1 METLQKETLEQNL
14 MRFIGTENWYQH
26 SLVPAMTYTDG
37 VKYFAE
43 QTGSYW
49 ILDVIATE
57 YFPMLKEQPFLF
69 ISVESKNA
77 SCTILVTD
85 GDGQELKSKPVSF
98 TTLIEGVWTF
108 YLVDDVLLLPSEY

>member
-14 MRFIGTENWYQH
+14 MQFIGTENWYQH
-26 SLVPAMTYTDG
+26 PLIPAMTYTGG

-49 ILDVIATE
+49 LLDVIATE

-69 ISVESKNA
+69 ISVESQNA
-77 SCTILVTD
+77 SCIILVTD
-85 GDGQELKSKPVSF
+85 VDGQKLKSKPVTF

-108 YLVDDVLLLPSEY
+108 YLVDDVLLLPPEY